1 MKVVARIFV
10 RSLSGIKCRNTEFF
24 LGCIF
29 LQSKYGNLRI
39 RISGI
44 CRLFSRSEY
53 SWNILCKN
61 LDFWRTQEGDIQ
73 NFTQWGECAQSPQV
87 GKTQEISISFRN
99 HLNGNNDFSDSIFCT
114 FQHLTFSNI
123 FYFQAVTL
131 SDCFG
136 SIPASNGNY
145 MFKS

>member
-53 SWNILCKN
+53 CAKILIFGERRRGTYKS
-61 LDFWRTQEGDIQ
+61 
-73 NFTQWGECAQSPQV
+73 FTQWGECAQSPQV

-99 HLNGNNDFSDSIFCT
+99 HLNGNNDFNDSIFCT

-131 SDCFG
+131 SVCFG
-136 SIPASNGNY
+136 IIPASNGNY